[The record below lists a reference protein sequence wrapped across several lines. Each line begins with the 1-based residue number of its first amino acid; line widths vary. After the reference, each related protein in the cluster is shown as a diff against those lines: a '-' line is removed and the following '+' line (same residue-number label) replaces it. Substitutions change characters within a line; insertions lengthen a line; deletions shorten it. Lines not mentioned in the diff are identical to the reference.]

1 MSQGQ
6 NQNPEHRDDDAIGAE
21 WLSICE
27 VEYHK
32 EKSFPK
38 FFETMTGFA
47 SIICVSSCLRQLHLR
62 EPSADNSPSPAGRE
76 RAGVRSK
83 SVFHPCPFVAKLT
96 A

>member
-1 MSQGQ
+1 MKPTNKSTNRTMSQGQ
-6 NQNPEHRDDDAIGAE
+6 NRTTERRADAAIGAE
-21 WLSICE
+21 WLSMCK

-62 EPSADNSPSPAGRE
+62 EP
-76 RAGVRSK
+76 
-83 SVFHPCPFVAKLT
+83 
-96 A
+96 